1 MRLTAEALDANGH
14 AVAGAEFLWESSDEA
29 VALVD
34 AFGLVT
40 AVGNGAATI
49 TAASGSASGTTAVT
63 VQQVPDSV
71 AVSPTETSLAALG
84 DTMRLT
90 AEALDAN
97 GYAVAGAEFLW
108 ESSDEAVA
116 LVDASGL
123 VRGTAEGKATITASS
138 GDARGISEITVEN
151 PDRAA
156 LVALYEATDGPN
168 WANNENWLTDAALGD
183 WYGVNADYRGRVI
196 GMDLYNNRLAGSIPS
211 ELGNLA
217 RLKFLDLSDNG
228 LSGAIPAELGNL
240 GSLEFLTIQSNG
252 LAGSIPPELGNLANL
267 EWLYVNDN
275 ELSGPL
281 PISLAALQSV
291 ERFHYQNTDLC
302 VPASD
307 SLRAWLDGISS
318 HHGTGVDC
326 NVSTLP
332 VTIATDS
339 LPQGRVTLEYAETL
353 RARGGSGGGYAWSLG
368 GDDPLPQGLELTA
381 EGALQGI
388 PQEAGDFEFAVRVVD
403 SDGEEATATL
413 DMTVCDGPLGLSVGD
428 VRIAQPHEIGRCGLF
443 VRAPEGSAYYRVTLG
458 GLNASSEAIL
468 PVELVVEGISPS
480 EAPGLRPVVVTDPRQ
495 GPAPARRTG
504 PEGDPSPLLEIEDAN
519 HAFHLQLRQE
529 EEEFFA
535 QLKAEG
541 RLAGMLQRGIEA
553 QAARRQVQAS
563 RQTPRTFKLYD
574 RNGGSR
580 CGVHRTI
587 TADVIAE
594 NDHLVVWEDTAATSP
609 VPVANV
615 NRVIDFYSDHGADVI
630 DRYFG
635 GVSDV
640 NGDGK
645 VAILVHADIDGAIA
659 YVWSGDMVFTELDCP
674 TSDEMELMHV
684 EASAFT
690 QLEDNRF
697 GAMGGIAH
705 EMAHVSSLYKRVRS
719 DVMRGEP
726 AGVRTF
732 NPTWIEEGRAEIAK
746 EMTSRLSWERAG
758 GPAMRDRVNRTIMRD
773 GLANL
778 RPEAYGIF
786 QIMARVVR
794 AFSVDPNAV
803 TFEPLDQGHVY
814 GSGWHFHRLLRDLAA
829 AGVGDEQGAD
839 EAVVLALND
848 SLAPPGVAGIEAVT
862 GRSIAELLADHAAA
876 LTVAGAESWL
886 TDKAT
891 PRFATYDFPT
901 STEIFSNPDPPGRY
915 PWPVTIT
922 GDDDN
927 TADPSVP
934 LMRSQ
939 RFTGRIG
946 ASGVRVFDFEATVE
960 GAGAVFRVPA
970 LASITV
976 VVARIPRP
984 SGF

>member
-1 MRLTAEALDANGH
+1 MSRARTN
-14 AVAGAEFLWESSDEA
+14 SSQGRHRPTT
-29 VALVD
+29 VALAVCAAALLTSCGGDPTPPPPPPVATSMTISPSSVTFTAVGDTEQLSAEVRDQYGSVMVGAQVNWSSLRPTVATVD
-34 AFGLVT
+34 LREGLVT
-40 AVGNGAATI
+40 AAGAGTATI
-49 TAASGSASGTTAVT
+49 TARTGSASAEASVT
-63 VQQVPDSV
+63 VDQEVE
-71 AVSPTETSLAALG
+71 AMEKTGG
-84 DTMRLT
+84 D
-90 AEALDAN
+90 AQAGHFFEALPIAPAVRVLDRN
-97 GYAVAGAEFLW
+97 GHPAG
-108 ESSDEAVA
+108 
-116 LVDASGL
+116 
-123 VRGTAEGKATITASS
+123 
-138 GDARGISEITVEN
+138 EITVSFEVTSGGGSAA
-151 PDRAA
+151 PASVVTRANGIA
-156 LVALYEATDGPN
+156 ETIWTLGDGTVQTLTASAAGLAAEFEAT
-168 WANNENWLTDAALGD
+168 
-183 WYGVNADYRGRVI
+183 
-196 GMDLYNNRLAGSIPS
+196 
-211 ELGNLA
+211 
-217 RLKFLDLSDNG
+217 
-228 LSGAIPAELGNL
+228 
-240 GSLEFLTIQSNG
+240 
-252 LAGSIPPELGNLANL
+252 
-267 EWLYVNDN
+267 
-275 ELSGPL
+275 
-281 PISLAALQSV
+281 
-291 ERFHYQNTDLC
+291 
-302 VPASD
+302 AS
-307 SLRAWLDGISS
+307 R
-318 HHGTGVDC
+318 
-326 NVSTLP
+326 LP

-339 LPQGRVTLEYAETL
+339 LPQGRATLDYAETL
-353 RARGGSGGGYAWSLG
+353 RARGGSGGGYAWSLS
-368 GDDPLPQGLELTA
+368 GDDPLPQGLELTP
-381 EGALQGI
+381 EGALQGT
-388 PQEAGDFEFAVRVVD
+388 PQASGDFEFGVRVVD

-413 DMTVCDGPLGLSVGD
+413 AMTVCDGPLGLAVGD
-428 VRIAQPHEIGRCGLF
+428 VRVAEPHEIAMCGLF

-480 EAPGLRPVVVTDPRQ
+480 QAPGLRPVVAADRRR
-495 GPAPARRTG
+495 GPGRARRAG
-504 PEGDPSPLLEIEDAN
+504 PDADWTRLLEIERAN
-519 HAFHLQLRQE
+519 HAFHLQLRE
-529 EEEFFA
+529 EEEAFFA

-594 NDHLVVWEDTAATSP
+594 NDHLVVWEDTAAASP

-615 NRVIDFYSDHGADVI
+615 NRVIDFYSEHGADVI
-630 DRYFG
+630 ERYFG

-659 YVWSGDMVFTELDCP
+659 YVWSGDMVFSEIDCP

-697 GAMGGIAH
+697 WAMGGIAH

-803 TFEPLDQGHVY
+803 TFEPLDEGHVY

-829 AGVGDEQGAD
+829 AGADDQAAD

-848 SLAPPGVAGIEAVT
+848 SLALPGVAGIEAVT
-862 GRSIAELLADHAAA
+862 GRSMAELLADHAAA
-876 LTVAGAESWL
+876 LTVAGAEPWL
-886 TDKAT
+886 TDEAV

-915 PWPVTIT
+915 PWPVTMT
-922 GDDDN
+922 GDDDD
-927 TADPSVP
+927 TSDPSMP
-934 LMRSQ
+934 LARSQ
-939 RFTGRIG
+939 RFSGRIG
-946 ASGVRVFDFEATVE
+946 ASGVRVFDFEATAE
-960 GAGAVFRVPA
+960 GAGAIFRAPA
-970 LASITV
+970 LLPITV

-984 SGF
+984 PGF